1 MSHESL
7 STLESAEYNRC
18 RLAPAHG
25 DPHHYLHL
33 SDLRLALDAFKTETQ
48 ITVLD
53 FGCGGSPYRALFPN
67 ADYRRADVV
76 DVANLDYAIDAE
88 SRVMEQPEKFDLIL
102 STQVLE
108 HVPEPAA
115 YLNECHRLL
124 KKGGL
129 LLCSTHGI
137 FQDHGSPYDFHRWT
151 ADGLRKAL
159 ENGDFRIRNILK
171 LTTGPRA
178 LMFLVE
184 NYRNTVRFPRMSLVG
199 LGWRLLRRAINYD
212 LSGFHALCDKQFSL
226 NRVVDA
232 ASLGHAF
239 YVCLLVCAEK
249 PK

>member
-88 SRVMEQPEKFDLIL
+88 PRHGATGKFDLIL

-108 HVPEPAA
+108 HIPDPAA
-115 YLNECHRLL
+115 YLNDCHRLL
-124 KKGGL
+124 KKVACFFAPHTG
-129 LLCSTHGI
+129 
-137 FQDHGSPYDFHRWT
+137 F
-151 ADGLRKAL
+151 
-159 ENGDFRIRNILK
+159 FRI
-171 LTTGPRA
+171 TA
-178 LMFLVE
+178 LPMIF
-184 NYRNTVRFPRMSLVG
+184 TAG
-199 LGWRLLRRAINYD
+199 RR
-212 LSGFHALCDKQFSL
+212 
-226 NRVVDA
+226 
-232 ASLGHAF
+232 
-239 YVCLLVCAEK
+239 
-249 PK
+249 